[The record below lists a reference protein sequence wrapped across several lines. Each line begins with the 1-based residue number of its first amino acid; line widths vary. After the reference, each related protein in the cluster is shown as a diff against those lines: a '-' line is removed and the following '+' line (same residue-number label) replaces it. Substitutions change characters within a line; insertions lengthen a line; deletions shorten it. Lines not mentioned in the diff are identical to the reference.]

1 MIVFNYELTGVHT
14 HTPPGEESRESFFF
28 FFLTSQR
35 QILTASLY
43 NLNCLVVGGKFIWG
57 VYGDHRWGPSKSETR
72 GFGSWESPEFVLSA
86 LDVVEPE
93 SVT

>member
-1 MIVFNYELTGVHT
+1 MNSQACT

-28 FFLTSQR
+28 FTVQR

-43 NLNCLVVGGKFIWG
+43 NLNCLVGGGGNSYRVFMGIIG
-57 VYGDHRWGPSKSETR
+57 GDHPRQKQETR